1 MKRFWETVTG
11 PVLELLQP
19 ETIVE
24 IGSAQGI
31 NTERLLEFCRQN
43 GATLHVVD
51 PAPGYDAEEWQQK
64 YSDHLVFHKDL
75 SLRVLPEIEGFDVVL
90 IDGDHNWYTVFNEL
104 KLIEKTCEDFSQDF
118 PLVML
123 HDIGWPYGRRD
134 LYYDPGTIPEEC
146 RHPYEKKGILPG
158 VPGLVKEGGMNRH
171 LNNAVREHEPE
182 DGVLT
187 AVEDFLSHT
196 GKEIDLLELPG
207 VHGLGILVSLPLRE
221 RNPDLAEFLEKL
233 NFSPFVAQY
242 VQGIEKARLEL
253 DIHQQ
258 EQRSEYRQRLAEESR
273 KLREE
278 QQRLREEQQK
288 LREERQRLREERR
301 WRREEQQ
308 KLREER
314 QRLKEMRH
322 ELNTA
327 KRDAL
332 QLARW
337 LEVLDREVSGLLGS
351 RQWKIGRAAGGLYRR
366 ALFKHGGTTVDERL
380 RGVLRKF
387 RAWRGGGG

>member
-11 PVLELLQP
+11 PMLELLQP

-64 YSDHLVFHKDL
+64 HGDQLVFHRDL
-75 SLRVLPEIEGFDVVL
+75 SLRALPEIGGFDVVL
-90 IDGDHNWYTVFNEL
+90 IDGDHNWYTVSNEL
-104 KLIEKTCEDFSQDF
+104 KLIEKTCEDLSQDF

-134 LYYDPGTIPEEC
+134 LYYDPGTIPDEH
-146 RHPYEKKGILPG
+146 RKPYEKKGILPG
-158 VPGLVKEGGMNRH
+158 VPGLVEEGGMNRH

-187 AVEDFLSHT
+187 AVEDFLDET
-196 GKEIDLLELPG
+196 GSEIDLLELPG
-207 VHGLGILVSLPLRE
+207 IHGLGILVPMPLRE
-221 RNPDLAEFLEKL
+221 RNSDLAEFLEKL
-233 NFSPFVAQY
+233 NFSPFVARY

-258 EQRSEYRQRLAEESR
+258 EQSSEYRQRLSEESR

-278 QQRLREEQQK
+278 RQQRWEERQKLGEEQQK
-288 LREERQRLREERR
+288 LREERRQR
-301 WRREEQQ
+301 W
-308 KLREER
+308 EER

-327 KRDAL
+327 KRDTL
-332 QLARW
+332 QLVRW
-337 LEVLDREVSGLLGS
+337 LETLDREVSGLLGS

-380 RGVLRKF
+380 EGILQKF
-387 RAWRGGGG
+387 RSWRGGRG